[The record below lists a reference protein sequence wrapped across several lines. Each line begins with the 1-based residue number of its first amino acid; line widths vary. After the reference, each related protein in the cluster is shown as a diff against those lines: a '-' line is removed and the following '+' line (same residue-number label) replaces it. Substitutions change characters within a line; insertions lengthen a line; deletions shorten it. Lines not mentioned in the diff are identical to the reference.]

1 MPVHALRVPDEEWDA
16 WEAAARDRHESVAQF
31 IRSVM
36 NREAGAPDPAAAKVR
51 GRAKAKAAPAAAACV
66 RERFHRP
73 GSFCKACGVTA
84 PG

>member
-36 NREAGAPDPAAAKVR
+36 NREAGAPDPAAPR
-51 GRAKAKAAPAAAACV
+51 TRRAKAKAAPAADACV

-73 GSFCKACGVTA
+73 GSFCKACMVTM